1 MATSVVEKIFPK
13 ISYIYYNI
21 RFLSVNKE
29 ELNMIENPITYGNHH
44 DSSAR
49 DFIEECEGCNGE
61 IYFGES
67 YLDFGG
73 DYLHAETECITQYV
87 MSHSTEKVAG
97 E

>member
-1 MATSVVEKIFPK
+1 
-13 ISYIYYNI
+13 
-21 RFLSVNKE
+21 
-29 ELNMIENPITYGNHH
+29 MIENPITYGNHH

-49 DFIEECEGCNGE
+49 DFIETCSGCDGE

-67 YLDFGG
+67 CLDFDG

-87 MSHSTEKVAG
+87 KSHSIAKVAG